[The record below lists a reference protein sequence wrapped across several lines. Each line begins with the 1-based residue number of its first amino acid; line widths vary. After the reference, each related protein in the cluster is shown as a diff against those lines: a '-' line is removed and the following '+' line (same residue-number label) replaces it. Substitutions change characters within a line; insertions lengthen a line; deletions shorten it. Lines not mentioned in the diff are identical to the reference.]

1 MSLLLF
7 NKIAWSSIGVLFI
20 VLALLL
26 ILVFIASAIDSLQD
40 VFPFRVA
47 RDMFDRYDKLPLQII
62 AIGVI
67 IFIGT
72 ILVDVIFIIYQITTY
87 FI

>member
-7 NKIAWSSIGVLFI
+7 NKIAWSSIGVLFV

-26 ILVFIASAIDSLQD
+26 ILVFLASAIDSLHD
-40 VFPFRVA
+40 VFPFRAA

-72 ILVDVIFIIYQITTY
+72 ILVDAIFIIYQITTY